1 MRLFFLSLA
10 LLASASAA
18 SARERAYVVCDN
30 GLRCIMAPC
39 PSTSALDVRS
49 RRVRQGVWVD
59 VAGLT
64 RKERA
69 EIERYNALYEGTLV
83 LMAELEDRTVDVL
96 GKPRVLPYLVAS
108 EIARKSTPRERRMC
122 KRR

>member
-1 MRLFFLSLA
+1 MRLILLSLA
-10 LLASASAA
+10 ILASASAA
-18 SARERAYVVCDN
+18 SALERNYVVCDN

-39 PSTSALDVRS
+39 PSTNALDVRS

-64 RKERA
+64 RGERA
-69 EIERYNALYEGTLV
+69 DIERHNALYDGTLV
-83 LMAELEDRTVDVL
+83 LKGEFEDRTVTVL

-108 EIARKSTPRERRMC
+108 EIARKSTSRERRMC